1 MSSNLISTNIP
12 GIKKDKNTG
21 VMINTNEGQLR
32 SIQAQRKKLLA
43 DKDFQKRVERLE
55 ADVALIKQALGM
67 K

>member
-1 MSSNLISTNIP
+1 MNPHLISTNIP
-12 GIKKDKNTG
+12 GIKKNKLTG

-32 SIQAQRKKLLA
+32 SIQAQRKKLLE